1 MICIISIWLSKEC
14 YIYHIL
20 DIISNL
26 SYVIDMNLSSY
37 FIFISID
44 MLYVYYELIN
54 DVYITYNMYLTY
66 VISNIIM
73 YNYYHTLL
81 YDIIQWYLSYI
92 IYSYL

>member
-1 MICIISIWLSKEC
+1 
-14 YIYHIL
+14 
-20 DIISNL
+20 
-26 SYVIDMNLSSY
+26 MNLSSY
-37 FIFISID
+37 FIFNSID

-81 YDIIQWYLSYI
+81 YDIILWYLSYI
-92 IYSYL
+92 IYYNTILYINIYNISYLNNNITYHGV